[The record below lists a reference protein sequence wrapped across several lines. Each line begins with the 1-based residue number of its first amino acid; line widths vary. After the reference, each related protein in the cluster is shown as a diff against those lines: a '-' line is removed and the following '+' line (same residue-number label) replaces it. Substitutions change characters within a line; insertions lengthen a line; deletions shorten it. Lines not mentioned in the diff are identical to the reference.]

1 MPIFDHIWTI
11 KQQFHMV
18 HHMIKRFGVG
28 INTTEVHVT
37 MLGWSNIKYA
47 LLSAAL
53 NKGLWLGEAD
63 FGPAS

>member
-1 MPIFDHIWTI
+1 
-11 KQQFHMV
+11 MV